1 MMKYK
6 LIQLLR
12 CLTICAVV
20 GFSTSVSAQDI
31 RWGGVVNPGGGS
43 ERENILHA
51 PDHRYTAIEP
61 PLTVSFF
68 ASASRGVLN
77 TKAGVNPSTMHYT
90 GLARLLGIPEALL
103 ARADVIAFEGNG
115 GGGAGVDGGW
125 ESSDWTFT
133 DGIHTRRVRFNEEVG
148 ASPRAGSDPSVIA
161 TGSIES
167 SAYSAFFGMC
177 SPDLDSPK
185 ISYILFDLH
194 STGPVIDTSR
204 VEFSVTLG
212 NGKGGEGTPDPDA
225 IGVFVSCRTR

>member
-1 MMKYK
+1 MKYK
-6 LIQLLR
+6 LIQSVR
-12 CLTICAVV
+12 CLTIGALVC
-20 GFSTSVSAQDI
+20 FSTSVSAQDI

-51 PDHRYTAIEP
+51 PDQRYTAIDP

-68 ASASRGVLN
+68 APGSRGVLN
-77 TKAGVNPSTMHYT
+77 TAAGVNPSTMRYT
-90 GLARLLGIPEALL
+90 GLARLLGIPEATL

-115 GGGAGVDGGW
+115 GSPPEGAGGGW

-133 DGIHTRRVRFNEEVG
+133 DGINTRRVRFNELVG
-148 ASPRAGSDPSVIA
+148 AWPNPGSDPSVIA
-161 TGSIES
+161 TGTIAS
-167 SAYSAFFGMC
+167 SAYSTFFGMC

-194 STGPVIDTSR
+194 STGPAVDTRR

-212 NGKGGEGTPDPDA
+212 NGKGGQASPDPDA
-225 IGVFVSCRTR
+225 IGVFVSCKTR